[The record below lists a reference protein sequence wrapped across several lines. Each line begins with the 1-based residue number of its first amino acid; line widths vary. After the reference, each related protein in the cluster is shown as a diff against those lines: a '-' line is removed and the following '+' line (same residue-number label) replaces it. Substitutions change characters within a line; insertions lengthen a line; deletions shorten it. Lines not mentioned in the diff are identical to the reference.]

1 MSSRPSVPAQ
11 SAGSGRASEQTAGG
25 GKGARAAP
33 LRARGHLGG
42 HKGEKRDCT
51 AGTRAGRRPAR
62 GECSPARWPVVFRQA
77 FLRAWSCRTAALPC
91 PPVSLQRAPSRSNQD
106 CNCSRACLALAQL
119 RLSGFPFWTEIVWCL
134 SPTFTP
140 SAQTSAARRGPG
152 RCQPLLCQNLS
163 PGPPL
168 SPTAN
173 WGCFRALLRGSE
185 LLMGEEM
192 PLGVLGPLRQP
203 HQGCCWRQ
211 E

>member
-1 MSSRPSVPAQ
+1 MGRKPGPHRSEPGAPGEATKERKEIVQRAHEPGAGQRGESAVRPGGPWCSRRPSSAPGAAAQ
-11 SAGSGRASEQTAGG
+11 PHSHHPS
-25 GKGARAAP
+25 
-33 LRARGHLGG
+33 
-42 HKGEKRDCT
+42 
-51 AGTRAGRRPAR
+51 
-62 GECSPARWPVVFRQA
+62 
-77 FLRAWSCRTAALPC
+77 LPC

-119 RLSGFPFWTEIVWCL
+119 RLSGFPFWTEIVCCL

-152 RCQPLLCQNLS
+152 RCQPLLCQSLS
-163 PGPPL
+163 PGPPP

-173 WGCFRALLRGSE
+173 WGCFHALLGGSE